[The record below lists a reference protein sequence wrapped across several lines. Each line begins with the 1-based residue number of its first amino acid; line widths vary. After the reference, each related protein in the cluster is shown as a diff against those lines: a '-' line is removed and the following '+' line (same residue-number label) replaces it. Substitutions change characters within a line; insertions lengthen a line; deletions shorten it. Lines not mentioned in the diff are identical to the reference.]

1 MKIDEAEDITLG
13 TLIAAFTEEIRAS
26 ARDDEEAGRV
36 AANILTEFLHNAEP
50 ISKCWH

>member
-1 MKIDEAEDITLG
+1 MNIDETEDITLG
-13 TLIAAFTEEIRAS
+13 TLIRAFTKEIRAA